1 MKYKELV
8 KIIKDVSLALP
19 DVNSFYTGDVY
30 EINADQSV
38 KYASVVLTN
47 QEHQFDNNNDKFNYN
62 FVLFF
67 IDRLLDDE
75 SNRIDVQTAG
85 ISALKNIVTALED
98 YGIIIDSFRFTLF
111 KERFNDVCSGAY
123 ANLTIQIDD
132 IDCNEYLGII
142 TPEKLKAIAINQ
154 NGEYNGLFNKVIV
167 DVPAPYYRSRH
178 LEATENHKLY
188 VASDEGLDGYESVN
202 VNVPTPS
209 IEENRIVIEPA
220 NGTYTITPTD
230 GHDAMSQVSLTVAVP
245 NPPLTALHI
254 TENGAYEAVDSGYY
268 GFASVS
274 VDVPQPTYNSGELV
288 AKENGVYQAS
298 DNGLDGYYAVIVDV
312 PQSGGGKWVLPD
324 GIRFN
329 NSTMTTFDASG
340 VDASQLTTMNY
351 MFQRCGGLSELD
363 LSSWNTSN
371 VKYMRSTFSTMS
383 LSGGA
388 KLSFDTSN
396 VVAMNHMFEACH
408 LNSLDLS
415 HWNVSN
421 VTTFNSM
428 FFNSNIVSLDISN
441 WQFKDTANIESM
453 FGGCT
458 SLTNIITNG
467 NTRLPDDASPR
478 FYFDDCTNLTTDS
491 LINLLNALPISTH
504 NGIFRIGS
512 TNLQKLSDAEKSIA
526 TNKGWSL
533 N

>member
-111 KERFNDVCSGAY
+111 KERFNDICSGAY
-123 ANLTIQIDD
+123 ATFTIQIDD

-142 TPEKLKAIAINQ
+142 TPDKLKAIAINQ

-202 VNVPTPS
+202 VNVP
-209 IEENRIVIEPA
+209 EPQL
-220 NGTYTITPTD
+220 
-230 GHDAMSQVSLTVAVP
+230 MSLNVV
-245 NPPLTALHI
+245 
-254 TENGAYEAVDSGYY
+254 ENGHYDANTY
-268 GFASVS
+268 GVRGFESVT
-274 VDVPQPTYNSGELV
+274 VDVPQT
-288 AKENGVYQAS
+288 
-298 DNGLDGYYAVIVDV
+298 
-312 PQSGGGKWVLPD
+312 SGGAKWVMPD
-324 GIRFN
+324 TITFQQSRISAFDGNGIDTRN
-329 NSTMTTFDASG
+329 LN
-340 VDASQLTTMNY
+340 TMNS
-351 MFQRCGGLSELD
+351 MFYRCTNMTEID
-363 LSSWNTSN
+363 LSTWDTSN
-371 VKYMRSTFSTMS
+371 VKYMRSTFNTCGS
-383 LSGGA
+383 LA
-388 KLSFDTSN
+388 NANLNFDTSAVKAMTHTFLN
-396 VVAMNHMFEACH
+396 CVA
-408 LNSLDLS
+408 LQTLDLS
-415 HWNVSN
+415 SWDVSN
-421 VTTFNSM
+421 VTEFTSM
-428 FFNSNIVSLDISN
+428 FEGSGIKTLNISN
-441 WQFKDTANIESM
+441 WKFQDTEDVTNMFK
-453 FGGCT
+453 GCD
-458 SLTNIITNG
+458 SLTDIITNE
-467 NTRLPDDASPR
+467 NTVLPDVASLDFGLNPGI
-478 FYFDDCTNLTTDS
+478 TITSNLTAAS
-491 LINLLNALPISTH
+491 LVNLFNALPTSTH
-504 NGIFRIGS
+504 NGVFFIGS
-512 TNLQKLSDAEKSIA
+512 TNLAKLTDAQKSIA

>member
-8 KIIKDVSLALP
+8 KLIKDISLALP

-47 QEHQFDNNNDKFNYN
+47 QEHNFDNNNDKFNYN

-67 IDRLLDDE
+67 IDRLIDDE

-111 KERFNDVCSGAY
+111 KERFNDICSGAY

-142 TPEKLKAIAINQ
+142 TPERLKAIAINQ

-202 VNVPTPS
+202 VNVP
-209 IEENRIVIEPA
+209 EPELKEWSAIYRA
-220 NGTYTITPTD
+220 NGSYTLNPADANAD
-230 GHDAMSQVSLTVAVP
+230 GFSYISVRVDVPEPQLMSLNVV
-245 NPPLTALHI
+245 
-254 TENGAYEAVDSGYY
+254 ENGHYDANTY
-268 GFASVS
+268 GVRGFESVT
-274 VDVPQPTYNSGELV
+274 VDVPQTSGSTKWIMPDTITFQQSRIS
-288 AKENGVYQAS
+288 AFDGNGI
-298 DNGLDGYYAVIVDV
+298 DTRN
-312 PQSGGGKWVLPD
+312 
-324 GIRFN
+324 
-329 NSTMTTFDASG
+329 
-340 VDASQLTTMNY
+340 LTTMNS
-351 MFQRCGGLSELD
+351 MFYRCTNMTEID
-363 LSSWNTSN
+363 LSTWDTSN
-371 VKYMRSTFSTMS
+371 VKYMRSTFNTCGS
-383 LSGGA
+383 LA
-388 KLSFDTSN
+388 NANLNFNTSAVKAMTHTFLN
-396 VVAMNHMFEACH
+396 CVA
-408 LNSLDLS
+408 LQTLDLS
-415 HWNVSN
+415 SWDVSN
-421 VTTFNSM
+421 VTEFTNM
-428 FFNSNIVSLDISN
+428 FEGSGIKTLNISN
-441 WQFKDTANIESM
+441 WKFQDTEDVTNMFK
-453 FGGCT
+453 GCD
-458 SLTNIITNG
+458 SLTDIITNE
-467 NTRLPDDASPR
+467 NTVLPDVASLDFGLNPGI
-478 FYFDDCTNLTTDS
+478 TITSNLTAAS
-491 LINLLNALPISTH
+491 LVNLFNALPISTH
-504 NGIFRIGS
+504 NGVFLIGA
-512 TNLQKLSDAEKSIA
+512 TNIQKLSDAEKSIA